1 MHEASAGAHDAHPAQ
16 APRDA
21 AQAPRDAAQAPR
33 DAARDAPHDAPTAA
47 ERARTATYGIAGAVL
62 VAPGVPY
69 DPVPAHATDDNGAPL
84 LLMPRKSP
92 TVVALTGADDLPAT
106 LRISDV
112 APVPLA
118 DRVRGRAW
126 LHGWVSELPA
136 GERRAAADRLA
147 RLHPRPELLDLAA
160 AGDPSGAD
168 PDGDA
173 SGWTILTMDL
183 AEIEIADAWGS
194 ADLGPEEYRDARPDP
209 FVAVEASLLGHLDA
223 AHRAELGR
231 LVPGAEPGRVRPVAL
246 DRYGLWLRATDGDLR
261 VGFGGAVGDV
271 HGLRRAYRRLFASGA
286 SGRVRGS

>member
-1 MHEASAGAHDAHPAQ
+1 MHQ
-16 APRDA
+16 PR
-21 AQAPRDAAQAPR
+21 
-33 DAARDAPHDAPTAA
+33 PTAA
-47 ERARTATYGIAGAVL
+47 ERARTAAYGIAGAVL

-69 DPVPAHATDDNGAPL
+69 DPVPAHTTDENGAPL
-84 LLMPRKSP
+84 LLMPRNSP

-136 GERRAAADRLA
+136 GERRAAADLLA

-160 AGDPSGAD
+160 EPDPAAD
-168 PDGDA
+168 PADPVDSA
-173 SGWTILTMDL
+173 ESATSDWTILTMDL
-183 AEIEIADAWGS
+183 AEIEIADAWGT

-223 AHRAELGR
+223 AHRAELAR

-246 DRYGLWLRATDGDLR
+246 DRHGLWLRADGGDLR
-261 VGFGGAVGDV
+261 VGFGGEVGDV
-271 HGLRRAYRRLFASGA
+271 HGLRGAYRRLFGSGA

>member
-1 MHEASAGAHDAHPAQ
+1 MHEVSTDAHEAITGAHT
-16 APRDA
+16 
-21 AQAPRDAAQAPR
+21 
-33 DAARDAPHDAPTAA
+33 PTAA
-47 ERARTATYGIAGAVL
+47 ERARTAAYGIAGAVL
-62 VAPGVPY
+62 VAPGIPY
-69 DPVPAHATDDNGAPL
+69 DPVPAHVTDDNGAPL

-160 AGDPSGAD
+160 DADDP
-168 PDGDA
+168 DA

-183 AEIEIADAWGS
+183 AEIEITDAWGA

-209 FVAVEASLLGHLDA
+209 FAAVEASLLGHLDA
-223 AHRAELGR
+223 AHRAELAR
-231 LVPGAEPGRVRPVAL
+231 LVPDAEPGRVRPLAL
-246 DRYGLWLRATDGDLR
+246 DRHGLWLRAADGDLR
-261 VGFGGAVGDV
+261 VGFGGAVRD
-271 HGLRRAYRRLFASGA
+271 LRSLRGACRRLFESGA
-286 SGRVRGS
+286 SGCVQGS